1 MPESQA
7 FVWLFI
13 CLFAVTTLFVLRMVI
28 DCIRNEEGP
37 VRILWLTLL
46 IITHII
52 GAIIYFIIRYL
63 PRVRAQQKGGG
74 NSGGSSSS
82 SKSSSF
88 GSGKKRKRVP
98 HKKPKRRG
106 PG

>member
-7 FVWLFI
+7 FVWLVV
-13 CLFAVTTLFVLRMVI
+13 CTFAITTLFVVRMAI

-37 VRILWLTLL
+37 ARILWLTLL

-52 GAIIYFIIRYL
+52 GSIIYFIIRYL
-63 PRVRAQQKGGG
+63 PRVRAQQKGSGSSG
-74 NSGGSSSS
+74 SNNSGGSSS
-82 SKSSSF
+82 F
-88 GSGKKRKRVP
+88 GSSKKRKRAP